1 MGGRGWAW
9 LQDGRN
15 QLGGCWDEEFGVD
28 MELLAEGPAEVFTLG
43 HDCQEG
49 MGAAWA
55 WPGGFQVH
63 LVPAVAIQLLCVVW

>member
-1 MGGRGWAW
+1 MGGRSWAR

-15 QLGGCWDEEFGVD
+15 QLGGCWHEGFGVD

-43 HDCQEG
+43 PDCQG
-49 MGAAWA
+49 AMGPAWA

-63 LVPAVAIQLLCVVW
+63 LVPAVGVQSL